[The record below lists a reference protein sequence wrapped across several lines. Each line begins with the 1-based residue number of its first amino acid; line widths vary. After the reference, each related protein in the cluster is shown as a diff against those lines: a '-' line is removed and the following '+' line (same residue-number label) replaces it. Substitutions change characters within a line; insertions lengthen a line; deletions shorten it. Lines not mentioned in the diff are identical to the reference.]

1 MIKSAKLVCHVVN
14 SNIAIASLPTLQT
27 SHGLLPLFEKI
38 YYGDPIFTVISKNG
52 DDVQYRCFN
61 EVYDVK
67 SESQPDT
74 TASLGINYCL
84 QIIETG
90 FAEWFYASHTMGPA
104 QILLKISARL
114 A

>member
-1 MIKSAKLVCHVVN
+1 
-14 SNIAIASLPTLQT
+14 
-27 SHGLLPLFEKI
+27 
-38 YYGDPIFTVISKNG
+38 
-52 DDVQYRCFN
+52 
-61 EVYDVK
+61 
-67 SESQPDT
+67 
-74 TASLGINYCL
+74 L